1 MNEQIFELLEQT
13 SLNWEVSKEQLFAGD
28 GSPTSAFGV
37 FKTKSRQ
44 HIGTVT
50 DKYEIYQNWQMAEA
64 LILASQE
71 VGVSF
76 DGGGVLNG
84 GKKVFLQASLP
95 DAFIGQS
102 GVKRNITALNSH
114 DGSSSIGFGSTN
126 TVIVCSN
133 TFYKAFG
140 DLAKF
145 RHISSSAERVKSL
158 ANDLN
163 AVIKADEEMILNFE
177 KMAAKPLRDSM
188 VEAVIKKIFAVEPV
202 TLTKDIATVKRNRIE
217 SFADALSTEI
227 KLEGSTVWGLFNAV
241 TRYTNHIAAPDKKK
255 TEYLMSGAGYKM
267 SNMTYDMLVDLVTI

>member
-188 VEAVIKKIFAVEPV
+188 VEAVSAI
-202 TLTKDIATVKRNRIE
+202 
-217 SFADALSTEI
+217 
-227 KLEGSTVWGLFNAV
+227 GSS
-241 TRYTNHIAAPDKKK
+241 PSQ
-255 TEYLMSGAGYKM
+255 MP
-267 SNMTYDMLVDLVTI
+267 LVRR